1 MLWAKKENVAGARF
15 RQPDSAPTTKPS
27 QSDEPRRLRFDDCC
41 HEGCNQSV
49 AQDRSLASPD
59 FIRTRS
65 NLVLNAAANMQG
77 RDAAAQI
84 FKLDTL
90 KSCCTHHATKF
101 FLIRKLRNRIR

>member
-1 MLWAKKENVAGARF
+1 MIAAPRAATNLWPKTEVLR
-15 RQPDSAPTTKPS
+15 RQI
-27 QSDEPRRLRFDDCC
+27 
-41 HEGCNQSV
+41 
-49 AQDRSLASPD
+49 

-90 KSCCTHHATKF
+90 KSCCTHHASKF
-101 FLIRKLRNRIR
+101 FLIRKLQNRIRQIFIGISRTAKPATDPGKQSRVIKSDKLPDT